1 PKTAETVRCTRVLR
15 VITAMGD
22 LRQRREKQ
30 RHAARTAASWLFLN
44 LLDETGLWQQSK
56 GRLFSVTDCCAGI
69 LMLLVPKLC
78 LGTHSGETLFR
89 VWVRTRNGVSRPAFP
104 NRVWERGLRQM
115 PATCCTPI
123 LPGFFGRDA
132 PISNEKG
139 EPGASSVGRT
149 QQREKSSHDSEK
161 KFRLM
166 QHDPSCR

>member
-1 PKTAETVRCTRVLR
+1 MAETQRCTRVLR

-30 RHAARTAASWLFLN
+30 GHAARTAANWLFLN

-56 GRLFSVTDCCAGI
+56 GR
-69 LMLLVPKLC
+69 
-78 LGTHSGETLFR
+78 H
-89 VWVRTRNGVSRPAFP
+89 
-104 NRVWERGLRQM
+104 ER

-132 PISNEKG
+132 PTSNEKG

-149 QQREKSSHDSEK
+149 QQREKSSHDSGK

-166 QHDPSCR
+166 RHGPQCR